1 MKLIASLR
9 RTAEKRAAYA
19 RTLRELRAMP
29 LETAL
34 DNDLDIANAAG
45 IARKAVY
52 GV

>member
-19 RTLRELRAMP
+19 RTLRELRSMP
-29 LETAL
+29 LETAM
-34 DNDLDIANAAG
+34 DLDMDIENASS

-52 GV
+52 GA